1 MNSYEIMGL
10 VHIGAMAVAL
20 IAAAVILILK
30 KEKVIKFDRVNSL
43 LFILAALVMIIS
55 VMYFIID
62 YYSEITG
69 ESF

>member
-62 YYSEITG
+62 YYS
-69 ESF
+69 SL